1 MMDVDK
7 VAKRY
12 FGIGSLIVIFLWM
25 IGILIDTIRP
35 EWEMTAPVWVST
47 GFSMFFLITFSLL
60 WRWVSKEKK
69 ESLTTLYSVVSGFRM
84 VLALFTL
91 FICFLVVGRDAMVP
105 YVLVFMAFY
114 LIMVG
119 FHTIYFSRITNR
131 Q

>member
-12 FGIGSLIVIFLWM
+12 FGIGLLIVIFLWM

-35 EWEMTAPVWVST
+35 EWGMTAPVWVST

>member
-1 MMDVDK
+1 
-7 VAKRY
+7 
-12 FGIGSLIVIFLWM
+12 
-25 IGILIDTIRP
+25 
-35 EWEMTAPVWVST
+35 
-47 GFSMFFLITFSLL
+47 MFFLITVSLL

>member
-35 EWEMTAPVWVST
+35 EWGITAPVWVSA
-47 GFSMFFLITFSLL
+47 GFSMFFLIAFSLL

-91 FICFLVVGRDAMVP
+91 FVCFLFVGRDAMVP
-105 YVLVFMAFY
+105 YVLVFMVFY

-119 FHTIYFSRITNR
+119 FHTVYFSRVTNR